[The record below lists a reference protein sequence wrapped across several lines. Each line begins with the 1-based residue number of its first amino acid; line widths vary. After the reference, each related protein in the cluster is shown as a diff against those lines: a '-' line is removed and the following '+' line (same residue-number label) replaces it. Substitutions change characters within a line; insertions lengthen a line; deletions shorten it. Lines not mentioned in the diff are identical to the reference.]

1 MDVEKKF
8 DASKFTKQWEKARR
22 KISVGACAAEIQCEP
37 IVSLDPRIVGTK
49 TGPLTGMMCAKEQ
62 LAEDCPDGDEKSD
75 VSDVENP
82 DFLNDLPSS
91 GDGGT
96 LNWDRPIQET
106 SGESPG
112 STTPYW
118 PSLTGRIGD
127 PRRGRAARSAV
138 RGSMECLNR
147 KLFDSQY
154 PLKTTRDV
162 MNAILQSFDSAH
174 KCILQTEGATSS
186 SLVCRRGVR
195 TRQAGA
201 KQELTNPTCGCGF
214 LPVHENDIVFLV
226 TDGIFENF
234 DPVVLLDKRAQKT
247 AGTPKKAQ
255 VQPSSVLHWSHKRVE
270 HLSSGI
276 LVESLIEYAIDV
288 TDQKRKF
295 LERWWSDLDYINAE
309 DRSSKEHEILKIAD
323 DFPGKVDHATAV
335 AYEVGYLTDGQ
346 RHTGRKAFFS
356 RANSL
361 SNSH

>member
-1 MDVEKKF
+1 
-8 DASKFTKQWEKARR
+8 
-22 KISVGACAAEIQCEP
+22 
-37 IVSLDPRIVGTK
+37 
-49 TGPLTGMMCAKEQ
+49 
-62 LAEDCPDGDEKSD
+62 
-75 VSDVENP
+75 
-82 DFLNDLPSS
+82 
-91 GDGGT
+91 
-96 LNWDRPIQET
+96 
-106 SGESPG
+106 
-112 STTPYW
+112 
-118 PSLTGRIGD
+118 
-127 PRRGRAARSAV
+127 
-138 RGSMECLNR
+138 MECLNR

-186 SLVCRRGVR
+186 SLCVAVVCELVR
-195 TRQAGA
+195 PVRNKNWCVCVANLGDNA
-201 KQELTNPTCGCGF
+201 CFVWSNRKGIVQEVTYSASGNGCLGHAIGDKPDKSNLRCGF

-234 DPVVLLDKRAQKT
+234 DPVVLLDKAGEENRGNTEKGSGAAQQRAALVTEERET
-247 AGTPKKAQ
+247 AKLAKITELFLNAR
-255 VQPSSVLHWSHKRVE
+255 SHKRVE

-323 DFPGKVDHATAV
+323 DYPGKVDHATAV

-346 RHTGRKAFFS
+346 RHTGRKAFLS